1 MMANGDSSI
10 PDRDTTPTAQRS
22 PRPIGKP
29 VGELRVFLGAA
40 PGVGKTYAMLREGH
54 RLRQDGHD
62 IVIGFVE
69 AHGRGETEA
78 EIGDLEVIPRK
89 RVEYRSVI
97 VEEMD
102 VDALLARA
110 PEIALVDELA
120 HTNAPGSVRQKR
132 WQDVDVLRQAG
143 IDVIT
148 TLNIQH
154 INELADV
161 VAGITGVTV
170 HETIPY
176 SVLEHATDVRLI
188 DLPVDDLVARLE
200 RGKIY
205 PPGRARQALENFFR
219 PANLAALRELALR
232 WTAVGVDEHLT
243 DMMLQSERGAVEA
256 SERVMVVMT
265 DHVGWGGVLRN
276 GWRLASALRSDL
288 DILMFRPPHNGGEGA
303 ADLPETTR
311 AFRQLA
317 EDLGGNIVELDD
329 VGDEASRDDLM
340 IDALLT
346 HHTTILVLGV
356 SRKKSRWGR
365 GDRLEGL
372 RMAQLLLLAVPRVDV
387 HLVLMEA

>member
-1 MMANGDSSI
+1 MMAKRDRSRPDS
-10 PDRDTTPTAQRS
+10 DTATPANRAS
-22 PRPIGKP
+22 RPI
-29 VGELRVFLGAA
+29 GELRVFLGAA

-54 RLRQDGHD
+54 RLRHEGHD
-62 IVIGFVE
+62 VVIGFVE

-89 RVEYRSVI
+89 RVEYRSVM

-102 VDALLARA
+102 VDAVLARS
-110 PEIALVDELA
+110 PQIALVDELA

-132 WQDVDVLRQAG
+132 WQDVDILRQAG

-148 TLNIQH
+148 TLNVQH

-176 SVLEHATDVRLI
+176 SVLEHATDVRMI
-188 DLPVDDLVARLE
+188 DLPVDDLVTRLE

-205 PPGRARQALENFFR
+205 PPGLARQALENFFR

-232 WTAVGVDEHLT
+232 WTAAGVDEHLT

-256 SERVMVVMT
+256 SERVMVMMT
-265 DHVGWGGVLRN
+265 GHDGWGGVLRN
-276 GWRLASALRSDL
+276 GWRLASALRGDL
-288 DILMFRPPHNGGEGA
+288 DVLMFQPPHDGGGVA
-303 ADLPETTR
+303 ANLPERLR
-311 AFRQLA
+311 AYRQLA
-317 EDLGGNIVELDD
+317 EDLGGNAVEMDDAGDKSSLDD
-329 VGDEASRDDLM
+329 ML
-340 IDALLT
+340 IDALLA

-356 SRKKSRWGR
+356 SRQKGRLGR
-365 GDRLEGL
+365 GERLEGL
-372 RMAQLLLLAVPRVDV
+372 QTAQRVLLAVPRIDV